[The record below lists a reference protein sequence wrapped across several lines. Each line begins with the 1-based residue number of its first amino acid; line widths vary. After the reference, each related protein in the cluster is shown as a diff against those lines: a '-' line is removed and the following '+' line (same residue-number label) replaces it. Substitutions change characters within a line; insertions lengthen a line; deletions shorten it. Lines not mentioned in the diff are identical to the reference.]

1 MKLETQYLWR
11 EQWGKKWQ
19 TGITWH
25 ADTPEWR
32 RPGIEPVLESA
43 RQVMVRD
50 QPCEWD
56 EMYARTSTN
65 MQSRPPRPQ
74 CQLRMP
80 PCCSEDQG
88 ICPLPAPASA
98 YSVQQDGETWIV
110 VQAGKDFVREIYRGP
125 GPVFVE
131 PANGTAG

>member
-11 EQWGKKWQ
+11 EQWGKKWH

-32 RPGIEPVLESA
+32 RPGIEPVIESA
-43 RQVMVRD
+43 RHVMVRD

-56 EMYARTSTN
+56 EMYARTATN
-65 MQSRPPRPQ
+65 MQSRRGPTPSV
-74 CQLRMP
+74 LRMP
-80 PCCSEDQG
+80 PCCPEDPG
-88 ICPLPAPASA
+88 ACPLPAPASA
-98 YSVQQDGETWIV
+98 YSVAQEGSAWV
-110 VQAGKDFVREIYRGP
+110 VNHAGQDFVREIYRGP

-131 PANGTAG
+131 PARGAAG